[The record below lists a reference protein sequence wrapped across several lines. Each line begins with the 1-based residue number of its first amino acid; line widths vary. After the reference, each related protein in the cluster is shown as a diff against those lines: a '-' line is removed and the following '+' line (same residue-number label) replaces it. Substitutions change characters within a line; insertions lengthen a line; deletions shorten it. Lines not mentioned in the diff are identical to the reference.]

1 MKKSDTGDFSVLYV
15 EPADNRDALFPVVAM
30 QKKPVV
36 LILAERCLAF
46 QRPDDFT
53 ALKHLKR
60 QYKLLVIFVIP
71 QAGQLAHLA
80 ARNGF
85 PTYLSIDHLMNAISA
100 GQLVRQRTIRTT
112 TPLEGQGPSVPQSPR
127 RTIPLPPLEEMRSQ
141 PKMDAHHDLGQQGV
155 EDIPPYP
162 IYTPPPP
169 PPPPSRISRPLSSS
183 GGIASP
189 MLQRVSGPLPQGTSG
204 PLPQVS
210 LMSSAALYPP
220 PDAPRPVQPDAVQF
234 PPLHP
239 TPSPEGAKRRRTS
252 LLVGV
257 LIVALVFA
265 IVGSALLWSHATQIS
280 PTPAVATPIAG
291 QLAFTSSGQVNAT
304 TSQGI
309 EDQITIG
316 LQDVPA
322 PAAGQKYYVWLL
334 PDQGTSDPLA
344 VSLGTLQVSNG
355 NAKLFYGGDANHD
368 NLLQMDSRVL
378 VTEESDAVTPVSP
391 SPNTST
397 WKYYGAIPD
406 TVIPG
411 PDNPEHFT
419 FLDHLRHLL
428 ALDPTLNEFQLPGG
442 LNNWMYQNTGK
453 VLEWSN
459 STRGNWETNNDPE
472 YTRRMAIR
480 ILEYLDGTSFM
491 NKDLPKGT
499 PILVDERLARVGI
512 LNMDGPD
519 QEPPDY
525 IDHINMH
532 MQGLLQ
538 APSVTPAMRDQVASL
553 VAALNNINHWLTL
566 VHQDAATLVK
576 MNDTQL
582 KQPATLAILNDM
594 IANANYAYV
603 GQTNP
608 LTNQTLQGETWLH
621 NAMQALATITIM
633 PIKPNS
639 GTSLPQIGS
648 VNVRSNVELPN
659 LASK

>member
-1 MKKSDTGDFSVLYV
+1 
-15 EPADNRDALFPVVAM
+15 
-30 QKKPVV
+30 
-36 LILAERCLAF
+36 
-46 QRPDDFT
+46 
-53 ALKHLKR
+53 
-60 QYKLLVIFVIP
+60 
-71 QAGQLAHLA
+71 
-80 ARNGF
+80 
-85 PTYLSIDHLMNAISA
+85 
-100 GQLVRQRTIRTT
+100 
-112 TPLEGQGPSVPQSPR
+112 
-127 RTIPLPPLEEMRSQ
+127 
-141 PKMDAHHDLGQQGV
+141 
-155 EDIPPYP
+155 
-162 IYTPPPP
+162 
-169 PPPPSRISRPLSSS
+169 
-183 GGIASP
+183 
-189 MLQRVSGPLPQGTSG
+189 
-204 PLPQVS
+204 
-210 LMSSAALYPP
+210 
-220 PDAPRPVQPDAVQF
+220 
-234 PPLHP
+234 
-239 TPSPEGAKRRRTS
+239 
-252 LLVGV
+252 
-257 LIVALVFA
+257 
-265 IVGSALLWSHATQIS
+265 
-280 PTPAVATPIAG
+280 
-291 QLAFTSSGQVNAT
+291 
-304 TSQGI
+304 
-309 EDQITIG
+309 
-316 LQDVPA
+316 
-322 PAAGQKYYVWLL
+322 
-334 PDQGTSDPLA
+334 
-344 VSLGTLQVSNG
+344 
-355 NAKLFYGGDANHD
+355 
-368 NLLQMDSRVL
+368 
-378 VTEESDAVTPVSP
+378 
-391 SPNTST
+391 
-397 WKYYGAIPD
+397 
-406 TVIPG
+406 
-411 PDNPEHFT
+411 
-419 FLDHLRHLL
+419 
-428 ALDPTLNEFQLPGG
+428 LDPTLNEFQLPGG